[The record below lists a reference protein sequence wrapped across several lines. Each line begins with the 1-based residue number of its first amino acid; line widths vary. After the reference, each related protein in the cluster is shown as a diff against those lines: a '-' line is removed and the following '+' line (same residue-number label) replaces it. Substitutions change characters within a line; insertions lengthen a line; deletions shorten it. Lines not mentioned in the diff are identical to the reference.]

1 MHALLAQGTDPLETA
16 KAIGGLPTSAV
27 LALVVVA
34 LVWWIMKLD
43 AKHDAAL
50 VANDKL
56 QDERVADLKQTIRDL
71 GGSSHKESA
80 A

>member
-1 MHALLAQGTDPLETA
+1 MTLLLAQGADMLETA
-16 KAIGGLPTSAV
+16 KAVGGLPTSAV

-34 LVWWIMKLD
+34 LVWWILKLD

-56 QDERVADLKQTIRDL
+56 QDERVNDLKQTIRDL
-71 GGSSHKESA
+71 GGREHA